1 MVRGG
6 GKRWVSMATVGY
18 VLSTRL
24 GALAIVGLCAAAAA
38 PALADN
44 DAPIIALAPHRAI
57 YDLKLADT
65 HKRSL
70 EAVRGRIV
78 YDFSGNACDG
88 YELRFRQV
96 TELDSGEGKAAVSD
110 LRSTTWEDGAAKN
123 FRFTSQNYLNDDIVD
138 SVDGHAERQ
147 SDGVTVDLTK
157 PEAKKTDLGD
167 VVFPAEHMRRV
178 IASARAGKTI
188 LEVPIFD
195 GSETGEKVYN
205 TLTVIGHKL
214 AADAKKPDDPTA
226 SEKTLADMPR
236 WPVTISYFDKS
247 KTESGE
253 QTPVYS
259 IHFELLENGI
269 SRAVSLDYGDF
280 SIAGEMTSLELKDVK
295 PCK

>member
-1 MVRGG
+1 
-6 GKRWVSMATVGY
+6 MATIGY
-18 VLSTRL
+18 PLSIRLSVLAIAGL
-24 GALAIVGLCAAAAA
+24 GAAATAG
-38 PALADN
+38 PARSEN
-44 DAPIIALAPHRAI
+44 DAPIALAPHRAI

-78 YDFSGNACDG
+78 YDFSGSACEG
-88 YELRFRQV
+88 YALRFRQV
-96 TELDSGEGKAAVSD
+96 TELDSGEGKAAAVSD
-110 LRSTTWEDGAAKN
+110 LRSTTWEDGEAKN

-157 PEAKKTDLGD
+157 PKSMKADIGN

-178 IASARAGKTI
+178 IASARAGTTI
-188 LEVPIFD
+188 LELPIFD
-195 GSETGEKVYN
+195 GSETGEKVYY
-205 TLTVIGHKL
+205 TLSVIGHKL
-214 AADAKKPDDPTA
+214 APDEKKPTDPTA
-226 SEKTLADMPR
+226 NEKTLAGMAR
-236 WPVTISYFDKS
+236 WPVTISYFDKA

>member
-1 MVRGG
+1 
-6 GKRWVSMATVGY
+6 MATIDY
-18 VLSTRL
+18 PLSIRL
-24 GALAIVGLCAAAAA
+24 SVLAIAGLGVAMTAG
-38 PALADN
+38 PARSEN
-44 DAPIIALAPHRAI
+44 DAPIALAPHRAI

-110 LRSTTWEDGAAKN
+110 LRSTTWEDGAAKK

-138 SVDGHAERQ
+138 SVDGNAERQ

-157 PEAKKTDLGD
+157 PEAKKADLGE

-178 IASARAGKTI
+178 IAAARAGSTI
-188 LEVPIFD
+188 LELPIFD
-195 GSETGEKVYN
+195 GSETGEKVYY
-205 TLTVIGHKL
+205 TLTVIGRKL
-214 AADAKKPDDPTA
+214 APDEKRPTDPTA
-226 SEKTLADMPR
+226 NEKTLAGLAR
-236 WPVTISYFDKS
+236 WPVTISYFDKA
-247 KTESGE
+247 KTEGGE

-280 SIAGEMTSLELKDVK
+280 SIAGEMTSLELKDIK

>member
-1 MVRGG
+1 
-6 GKRWVSMATVGY
+6 MATIGIS
-18 VLSTRL
+18 LSTRFSVLAIAGL
-24 GALAIVGLCAAAAA
+24 GAALTAG
-38 PALADN
+38 PARSET
-44 DAPIIALAPHRAI
+44 DAPIALAPHRAI
-57 YDLKLADT
+57 YDLKLTDT

-110 LRSTTWEDGAAKN
+110 LRSTTWEDGAAKK

-138 SVDGHAERQ
+138 SVDGHADRET
-147 SDGVTVDLTK
+147 DGVTVDLTK
-157 PEAKKTDLGD
+157 PEAKKADIGE

-178 IASARAGKTI
+178 ISAARAGNTI
-188 LEVPIFD
+188 LELPIFD
-195 GSETGEKVYN
+195 GSETGEKVYY
-205 TLTVIGHKL
+205 TLTVIGRKL
-214 AADAKKPDDPTA
+214 APDEKKPTDPTA
-226 SEKTLADMPR
+226 SEKTLAGMAR
-236 WPVTISYFDKS
+236 WPVTISYFDKA
-247 KTESGE
+247 KTEGE

>member
-1 MVRGG
+1 
-6 GKRWVSMATVGY
+6 MATVGY
-18 VLSTRL
+18 SLSTRL
-24 GALAIVGLCAAAAA
+24 SALATAGIGVATLGVVALGVATAG
-38 PALADN
+38 PARAES
-44 DAPIIALAPHRAI
+44 DAPIALAPHRAI

-78 YDFSGNACDG
+78 YDFSGNACEG

-110 LRSTTWEDGAAKN
+110 LRSTTWEDGQAKN
-123 FRFTSQNYLNDDIVD
+123 FRFASQNYLNDDIVD
-138 SVDGHAERQ
+138 QVDGRAERQ
-147 SDGVTVDLTK
+147 PDGVTVDLTK
-157 PEAKKTDLGD
+157 PEAKKADLGD

-178 IASARAGKTI
+178 IAFARAGKTI
-188 LEVPIFD
+188 LELPIFD

-214 AADAKKPDDPTA
+214 ASDDKTPADPTA
-226 SEKTLADMPR
+226 SEKTLAGMAR
-236 WPVTISYFDKS
+236 WPVTISYFDKG
-247 KTESGE
+247 KTASGE

>member
-1 MVRGG
+1 
-6 GKRWVSMATVGY
+6 MATIGY
-18 VLSTRL
+18 PLSIRL
-24 GALAIVGLCAAAAA
+24 SVLAIVGLGAVATAG
-38 PALADN
+38 PARSEN
-44 DAPIIALAPHRAI
+44 DAPIALAPHRAI

-78 YDFSGNACDG
+78 YDFSGNACEG
-88 YELRFRQV
+88 YALRFRQV

-110 LRSTTWEDGAAKN
+110 LRSTTWEDGEAKN
-123 FRFTSQNYLNDDIVD
+123 FRFTSQNYLNEDIQD

-157 PEAKKTDLGD
+157 PETKKADLGN

-188 LEVPIFD
+188 LELPIFD
-195 GSETGEKVYN
+195 GSETGEKVYY

-214 AADAKKPDDPTA
+214 APGEKKPTDPTA
-226 SEKTLADMPR
+226 NEKTLADMAR
-236 WPVTISYFDKS
+236 WPVTISYFDKA